1 MIIKPG
7 AGGDS
12 GAREG
17 KNREQQSSGGRP
29 GDLKRPDEM
38 EVADM
43 ADTRTPG
50 AERTDEQ
57 SSPAPA
63 LPHSTGSMALMAGA
77 GVTLLL
83 GLLSFVLGMVV
94 RNAPSA
100 PAALHVVA
108 TVAGVLSL
116 VLGLVLQ
123 MISATRNE
131 RIIIVT
137 GMIAGFVGASL
148 GLAAGGFSG

>member
-1 MIIKPG
+1 
-7 AGGDS
+7 
-12 GAREG
+12 
-17 KNREQQSSGGRP
+17 
-29 GDLKRPDEM
+29 M
-38 EVADM
+38 EVADV

-50 AERTDEQ
+50 TEQ
-57 SSPAPA
+57 AGEQTSSV
-63 LPHSTGSMALMAGA
+63 LNVDHGSSTMVVMAGA

-94 RNAPSA
+94 RNASSA

-108 TVAGVLSL
+108 TVTGAVAM
-116 VLGLVLQ
+116 VLGLFLQ
-123 MISATRNE
+123 MISSTRNE

-137 GMIAGFVGASL
+137 GMIAGFVGAAL

>member
-1 MIIKPG
+1 
-7 AGGDS
+7 
-12 GAREG
+12 
-17 KNREQQSSGGRP
+17 
-29 GDLKRPDEM
+29 
-38 EVADM
+38 M
-43 ADTRTPG
+43 AETRTPG

-57 SSPAPA
+57 SPPA
-63 LPHSTGSMALMAGA
+63 LAPPHGTGTMTLMVGA
-77 GVTLLL
+77 GLTLLL

-94 RNAPSA
+94 RNASPT

-108 TVAGVLSL
+108 TVTGLLSM

-137 GMIAGFVGASL
+137 GMIAGFVGACL
-148 GLAAGGFSG
+148 GLAAGGF

>member
-1 MIIKPG
+1 
-7 AGGDS
+7 
-12 GAREG
+12 
-17 KNREQQSSGGRP
+17 
-29 GDLKRPDEM
+29 
-38 EVADM
+38 M

-57 SSPAPA
+57 SSPSLA
-63 LPHSTGSMALMAGA
+63 LPHGTGSMALMAGA

-94 RNAPSA
+94 RNASSA

-108 TVAGVLSL
+108 TVTGLLSM

-137 GMIAGFVGASL
+137 GMIAGFVGACL

>member
-1 MIIKPG
+1 
-7 AGGDS
+7 
-12 GAREG
+12 
-17 KNREQQSSGGRP
+17 
-29 GDLKRPDEM
+29 
-38 EVADM
+38 M

-50 AERTDEQ
+50 AERADEQ
-57 SSPAPA
+57 SSPALA
-63 LPHSTGSMALMAGA
+63 LPHGTGSMALMAGA
-77 GVTLLL
+77 GATLLL

-108 TVAGVLSL
+108 TVTGLLSM

-137 GMIAGFVGASL
+137 GMIAGFVGACL

>member
-1 MIIKPG
+1 M
-7 AGGDS
+7 
-12 GAREG
+12 
-17 KNREQQSSGGRP
+17 
-29 GDLKRPDEM
+29 EM
-38 EVADM
+38 ADM
-43 ADTRTPG
+43 AETRTPG

-57 SSPAPA
+57 SPPA
-63 LPHSTGSMALMAGA
+63 LVPPHGTGTMALMAGA
-77 GVTLLL
+77 GLTLLL

-94 RNAPSA
+94 RNASSA

-108 TVAGVLSL
+108 TVTGGLAM
-116 VLGLVLQ
+116 VLGLFLQ

-137 GMIAGFVGASL
+137 GMIAGFVGAAL